1 MMYVEQI
8 NETDDIIAQLMA
20 KEQLRAKQL
29 GNFHIA

>member
-1 MMYVEQI
+1 MYVCIYVEQI

-29 GNFHIA
+29 GN